1 MATGLSEA
9 LRVKGE
15 AVLRG
20 TMPVFQPGSP
30 LASGITHLFVVTLW
44 VCAAIFALVTCLIVY
59 IIIRFRRHPG
69 ASEPP
74 QVSGYRPLE
83 VLWTLLPLLTLVW
96 LFILTVQAMHVADP
110 APHGEPDVIITGH
123 QWWWDVV
130 YPGAG
135 VVTAN
140 EIHIP
145 VGRQLLLRL
154 ESADVIHDFW
164 VPALT
169 RKMDMV
175 PGHPNHIWL
184 AADQPGMYAGACA
197 EFCGVQHAWMRV
209 LVIAHVPAEFAAW
222 LEQQRQPAPGAVTT
236 AAQGG
241 RHVFEQL
248 TCVNCHTIA
257 GTGASPRLAPDL
269 THLASRRTL
278 GAGVLENTPPNLVR
292 WLHNPQAIKPGS
304 HMPQVLLSEAQVQ
317 DLTAY
322 LETLR

>member
-1 MATGLSEA
+1 
-9 LRVKGE
+9 
-15 AVLRG
+15 
-20 TMPVFQPGSP
+20 
-30 LASGITHLFVVTLW
+30 
-44 VCAAIFALVTCLIVY
+44 
-59 IIIRFRRHPG
+59 
-69 ASEPP
+69 
-74 QVSGYRPLE
+74 
-83 VLWTLLPLLTLVW
+83 
-96 LFILTVQAMHVADP
+96 
-110 APHGEPDVIITGH
+110 
-123 QWWWDVV
+123 
-130 YPGAG
+130 
-135 VVTAN
+135 
-140 EIHIP
+140 
-145 VGRQLLLRL
+145 
-154 ESADVIHDFW
+154 
-164 VPALT
+164 
-169 RKMDMV
+169 MDMV

-184 AADQPGMYAGACA
+184 AADQPGLYAGACA
-197 EFCGVQHAWMRV
+197 EFCGVQHAWMRL
-209 LVIAHVPAEFAAW
+209 LVIAHAPAEFAAW

-257 GTGASPRLAPDL
+257 GTGARPRLAPDL

>member
-1 MATGLSEA
+1 M
-9 LRVKGE
+9 
-15 AVLRG
+15 
-20 TMPVFQPGSP
+20 
-30 LASGITHLFVVTLW
+30 
-44 VCAAIFALVTCLIVY
+44 
-59 IIIRFRRHPG
+59 
-69 ASEPP
+69 
-74 QVSGYRPLE
+74 
-83 VLWTLLPLLTLVW
+83 
-96 LFILTVQAMHVADP
+96 
-110 APHGEPDVIITGH
+110 
-123 QWWWDVV
+123 
-130 YPGAG
+130 YPSAG

-184 AADQPGMYAGACA
+184 AADQPGMYTGACA
-197 EFCGVQHAWMRV
+197 EFCGVQHAWMR
-209 LVIAHVPAEFAAW
+209 LLIIAHAPAEFDAW
-222 LEQQRQPAPGAVTT
+222 LEQQRQPAPHVGTT
-236 AAQGG
+236 VEQRG
-241 RHVFEQL
+241 RHLFEQL

-257 GTGASPRLAPDL
+257 GTGLSPRIAPDL

-278 GAGVLENTPPNLVR
+278 GAGVLENTPSNLAR

-322 LETLR
+322 LETLH